1 MFQLA
6 KDGRNRWKSCF
17 RAIKFET
24 EIGNECSLLLDR
36 ERTSQCAVIFDK
48 TNIKSLF
55 KLLSSYNIKD
65 YFRKRK
71 GSMIICMLGNAKKEN
86 KKTNDTFSKVHSEP
100 RQTSKMDFFRK
111 QLMAES
117 C

>member
-71 GSMIICMLGNAKKEN
+71 DSMIICMLGNAKKEN
-86 KKTNDTFSKVHSEP
+86 KKLMTHFRKCIQNPDKHLRWTFSENS
-100 RQTSKMDFFRK
+100 
-111 QLMAES
+111 
-117 C
+117 